1 MKKSKFINIS
11 ITVLLS
17 LGLAYFGY
25 KKLTYS
31 PEEDF
36 AKKMKKKYN
45 KEFVINITGH
55 TVINLRHSYGAIIFP
70 KEIEGT
76 PNENDAYYR
85 VIGELESGK
94 LKDDYLNVVLQ
105 EQANDFYS
113 LKLKE
118 LFGENIFLIFRIEG
132 NCEKDNLQD
141 ELLRR
146 KKIFEENPDT
156 KSYPL
161 DANIYIFGKLKN
173 DEEKEIY
180 REKIYKFVEYLKET
194 EAFEDTGISIKLIDE
209 NFFTREKFK
218 EIVKKEREKQEE
230 DLKKLQEKLENFSTD
245 WKPILQGNPE
255 IMKEI
260 KKIQEK
266 NEKSGD
272 FLEGE
277 EQNTNKTIEL
287 KDMKEAMKYCSI
299 SRKDEL
305 LNRYGE
311 ALISTNIV
319 SPKRAMHY
327 VWGRKYINP
336 YEKKEDIFFE
346 GEEIKYPN
354 GTIKELSE
362 YERYYITEIKNN
374 KRNGISTKYNPK
386 GKVIWV
392 GEFKDN
398 LLEGESKYY
407 DEDEGDMYKKE
418 IYKNGLLKADY
429 YYLEEKLIKETEYR
443 EDGIKVVKDYDEINE
458 SLKSVSYYRDD
469 ELVQE
474 IEYKEDG
481 VQIVKKYNEENGRLI
496 STHYFKNGIEQ
507 ENL

>member
-1 MKKSKFINIS
+1 MEKSKFINIS
-11 ITVLLS
+11 IIVLLS
-17 LGLAYFGY
+17 LGLSYFGY

-85 VIGELESGK
+85 VIGELE
-94 LKDDYLNVVLQ
+94 N
-105 EQANDFYS
+105 
-113 LKLKE
+113 
-118 LFGENIFLIFRIEG
+118 
-132 NCEKDNLQD
+132 
-141 ELLRR
+141 
-146 KKIFEENPDT
+146 
-156 KSYPL
+156 
-161 DANIYIFGKLKN
+161 GKLKN

-230 DLKKLQEKLENFSTD
+230 DLKKLQEKLENFSAD

-255 IMKEI
+255 ILKEI
-260 KKIQEK
+260 KKVQEK

-272 FLEGE
+272 FLEGK

-311 ALISTNIV
+311 TLISTNIV

-346 GEEIKYPN
+346 GEEMKYPN

-374 KRNGISTKYNPK
+374 KRNGISTKYSPK

-418 IYKNGLLKADY
+418 IHKNGLLKADY
-429 YYLEEKLIKETEYR
+429 YYSGEKLIQETEYR
-443 EDGIKVVKDYDEINE
+443 EDGIKVVKDYDKINE
-458 SLKSVSYYRDD
+458 SLKNVSYYRDD

-481 VQIVKKYNEENGRLI
+481 IQIVKKYNEENGRLI